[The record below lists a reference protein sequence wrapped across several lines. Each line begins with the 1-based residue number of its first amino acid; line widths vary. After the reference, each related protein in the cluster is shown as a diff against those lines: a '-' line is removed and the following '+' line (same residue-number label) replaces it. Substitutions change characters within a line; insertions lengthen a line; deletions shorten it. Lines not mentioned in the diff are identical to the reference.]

1 MRFESHLALKYIRTQ
16 KRSSLLTICSIIIA
30 VTMMSMLFTG
40 YATLQKC
47 LRNVSCDNN
56 PYHIRFTSVSQEQ
69 VDILEDA
76 TELKSF
82 NAVKNEDGTYRADLM
97 FKKDSIGDTEA
108 YVQELAGKIG
118 VSYEEFLYWKTDNIQ
133 YNQTLMNYDL
143 VNDNA
148 RFSQLQSFCI
158 MFIYVIFLALCLRL
172 VIDTAFEV
180 SSKERERQFGVLQSI
195 GATP

>member
-69 VDILEDA
+69 VDILEGYNAVSNVKVFYNDG
-76 TELKSF
+76 TELK
-82 NAVKNEDGTYRADLM
+82 
-97 FKKDSIGDTEA
+97 
-108 YVQELAGKIG
+108 YV
-118 VSYEEFLYWKTDNIQ
+118 EEQ
-133 YNQTLMNYDL
+133 
-143 VNDNA
+143 
-148 RFSQLQSFCI
+148 
-158 MFIYVIFLALCLRL
+158 IYLPIY
-172 VIDTAFEV
+172 
-180 SSKERERQFGVLQSI
+180 
-195 GATP
+195 